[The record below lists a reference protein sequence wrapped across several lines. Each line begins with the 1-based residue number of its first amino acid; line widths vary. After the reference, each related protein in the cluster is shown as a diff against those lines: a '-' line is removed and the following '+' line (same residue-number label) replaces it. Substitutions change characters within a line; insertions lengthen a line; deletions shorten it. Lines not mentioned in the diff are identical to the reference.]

1 MAAIIPSWAE
11 VAKSRDLAFW
21 AEHAIRGGVWQLPG
35 GKIEPHE
42 TGEAAAIRETAEEI
56 GLRIEVQGLIGE
68 SSDVDH
74 SLSAE
79 QHVRIRAY
87 LASPADPDWRPADE
101 HIRWIRMSDLDRH
114 RWPRANAEIVDRRPV
129 PPPSDMGRR
138 LAGRTAAAEPWT
150 RGRLVSLR
158 WRSSHR
164 SHGHHGCRA

>member
-1 MAAIIPSWAE
+1 MPDQVEVAVAAIIRDLGSKCGETAE
-11 VAKSRDLAFW
+11 ILAFW
-21 AEHAIRGGVWQLPG
+21 RPEHAIRGGVWQLPG

-56 GLRIEVQGLIGE
+56 GLRIEVHGLIGE
-68 SSDVDH
+68 STDVDH

-114 RWPRANAEIVDRRPV
+114 RWPRANAELL
-129 PPPSDMGRR
+129 S
-138 LAGRTAAAEPWT
+138 
-150 RGRLVSLR
+150 
-158 WRSSHR
+158 R
-164 SHGHHGCRA
+164 SHQHRIITTGPLSSRR